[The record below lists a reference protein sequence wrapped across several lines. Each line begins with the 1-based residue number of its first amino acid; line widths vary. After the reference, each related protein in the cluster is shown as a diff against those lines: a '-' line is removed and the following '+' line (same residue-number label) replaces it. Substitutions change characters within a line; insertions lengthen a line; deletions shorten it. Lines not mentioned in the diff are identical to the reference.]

1 MQQVP
6 KAVQIPHL
14 GRSGGREGVDP
25 RVEREEH
32 RRGSHEEGRLLERR
46 GDAHPLPT
54 RAGARVLHPVAACVG
69 VVQHVGGEVGPRRRR
84 PAVTARR
91 QVHALR
97 PPPVVQHGRR
107 EEVRP
112 QEVLIL
118 LGCSLA
124 VARER
129 QDMVTH

>member
-1 MQQVP
+1 M
-6 KAVQIPHL
+6 
-14 GRSGGREGVDP
+14 
-25 RVEREEH
+25 
-32 RRGSHEEGRLLERR
+32 
-46 GDAHPLPT
+46 
-54 RAGARVLHPVAACVG
+54 LHPVAACVG